1 MYSRFQRLP
10 PPHTVRRF
18 AQAHA
23 WLPWA
28 QQTVQFWFRST
39 SSHMATDLN
48 ITIVMALILPLYVR
62 GMHVTNKK
70 VCVKIQQEIGPHEDL
85 TIVIASPL
93 VL

>member
-1 MYSRFQRLP
+1 
-10 PPHTVRRF
+10 
-18 AQAHA
+18 
-23 WLPWA
+23 
-28 QQTVQFWFRST
+28 
-39 SSHMATDLN
+39 MATDLN

-62 GMHVTNKK
+62 GMDVTDEE